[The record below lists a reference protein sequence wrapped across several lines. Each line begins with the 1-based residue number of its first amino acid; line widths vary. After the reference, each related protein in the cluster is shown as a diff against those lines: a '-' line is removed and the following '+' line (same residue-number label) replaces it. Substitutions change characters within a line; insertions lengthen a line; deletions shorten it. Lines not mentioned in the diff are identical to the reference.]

1 MFNFERGNKFFELRN
16 HLGNVLV
23 TISDKKIG
31 VSSNGTTID
40 YYNADVITAND
51 YYPFGMTMPG
61 RKYSNS
67 AGAYRYGF
75 NGKENDNEVKGDGN
89 QQDYGARI
97 YDPRLGRFLSV
108 DPLSGKFP
116 NESPYSYAGDNPIGM
131 IDPDGQAKYSVHL
144 QYDAKTGKYTILK
157 ILKSSGLKPK
167 VISKWSSMYVDHV
180 DWYNYQTFTVTVIN
194 ADPKI
199 AYDIKIPDQIIGKIV
214 TTTSHELTNNET
226 WAKFKTNDEVIGGVM
241 FTSEDG
247 PGLNVRKGE
256 AEFMANIEGVM
267 AAIGGI
273 ATGGPKLLE
282 IPKVD
287 DVPEIADK
295 IKNLAAQ
302 LYKDITLLPSSSE
315 VKSAGYPKPGTKPGD
330 VVNFGPTNSKMNKDS
345 TWTITTEPAKD
356 TSPVWNGYKGKEN
369 DSKPQKKQ

>member
-1 MFNFERGNKFFELRN
+1 
-16 HLGNVLV
+16 
-23 TISDKKIG
+23 
-31 VSSNGTTID
+31 
-40 YYNADVITAND
+40 
-51 YYPFGMTMPG
+51 
-61 RKYSNS
+61 
-67 AGAYRYGF
+67 
-75 NGKENDNEVKGDGN
+75 VKGDGN

-199 AYDIKIPDQIIGKIV
+199 TYDIKIPDQIIGKIV

-226 WAKFKTNDEVIGGVM
+226 WAKFKTNDEVTGGVM

-273 ATGGPKLLE
+273 VTGGPKLLE

-302 LYKDITLLPSSSE
+302 LYKDITVLPSSSE
-315 VKSAGYPKPGTKPGD
+315 VESAGYPKPGTKPGD

-356 TSPVWNGYKGKEN
+356 TSPVWNGYKAKEN
-369 DSKPQKKQ
+369 DSKSQKKP